1 MCKRDNR
8 PNVKG
13 IHMTQQDCLE
23 GRHAVLEALR
33 TRRPLDK
40 LYILRS
46 SKDAQED
53 TALASFRTLAKAAR
67 VPIVEVDRRR
77 LDAMSVT
84 HAHQGVIA
92 QIPAADYAT
101 VEDILRA
108 ADASPDPALIVLC
121 DGLEDP
127 HNLGAIV
134 RTAGAAGAN
143 GVIIPKHRSV
153 TLTASCAKAAA
164 GALEHV
170 PVARVTNLADTVDLL
185 KKRNIWVFGTAGEAT
200 ISLYEADFNR
210 DCAVI
215 IGNEGSG
222 LSRLVRERCDYLVSI
237 PMKGAVPSLN
247 ASAAAAV
254 VLFEA
259 VRRRLGK

>member
-1 MCKRDNR
+1 MPASDSGERS
-8 PNVKG
+8 V
-13 IHMTQQDCLE
+13 LE
-23 GRHAVLEALR
+23 GRHAVSEALAVG
-33 TRRPLDK
+33 RPIDK
-40 LYILRS
+40 LYLLKGASGDSVLSAIRTR
-46 SKDAQED
+46 AQ
-53 TALASFRTLAKAAR
+53 AAGIP
-67 VPIVEVDRRR
+67 VVEADRHK
-77 LDAMSVT
+77 LDAMSQT
-84 HAHQGVIA
+84 GAHQGVIA
-92 QIPAADYAT
+92 AVPAAEYAS

-108 ADASPDPALIVLC
+108 AEADTAPALIVLC
-121 DGLEDP
+121 DGLSDP

-134 RTAGAAGAN
+134 RTAGAAGAH

-153 TLTASCAKAAA
+153 SLTAACAKAAA

-170 PVARVTNLADTVDLL
+170 PVARVTNLAETIVTLQ
-185 KKRNIWVFGTAGEAT
+185 KRGIWVFGTAGEAT
-200 ISLYEADFNR
+200 TSLYDADFNR
-210 DCAVI
+210 PAAIV

-259 VRRRLGK
+259 VRRRLGHS

>member
-1 MCKRDNR
+1 
-8 PNVKG
+8 
-13 IHMTQQDCLE
+13 
-23 GRHAVLEALR
+23 
-33 TRRPLDK
+33 
-40 LYILRS
+40 
-46 SKDAQED
+46 
-53 TALASFRTLAKAAR
+53 
-67 VPIVEVDRRR
+67 
-77 LDAMSVT
+77 MSET
-84 HAHQGVIA
+84 GAHQGVIA
-92 QIPAADYAT
+92 AVPAAEYAS

-108 ADASPDPALIVLC
+108 ADADSAPALIVLC
-121 DGLEDP
+121 DGLSDP

-134 RTAGAAGAN
+134 RTAGAAGAH

-153 TLTASCAKAAA
+153 SLTASCAKAAA

-170 PVARVTNLADTVDLL
+170 PVARVTNLADTIVQLQ
-185 KKRNIWVFGTAGEAT
+185 KHGIWVFGTAGEAT
-200 ISLYEADFNR
+200 VSFYDADFNR
-210 DCAVI
+210 PAAIV

-259 VRRRLGK
+259 VRRRLGR